1 MSWKIAY
8 HSVEG
13 SFEDAG
19 RGGEERGQTSG
30 SGRRAVGRSAEMEVA
45 GEQEQEQRGGLEQ
58 KHWAGGCLDPL
69 GCTSKG
75 GGREQKVPNCVPETE
90 ELPHRR
96 AKQGSGVTGSS
107 QRFESSWG
115 QAGERKKPHFP
126 QQGGK
131 GWALGKRRQNENTGC
146 VDRKICE
153 SNLDLTLEKG
163 SQTEVGRCLLWRH
176 PKVPGGRTVCGIGI
190 LCNKSPE
197 EEKPGC

>member
-58 KHWAGGCLDPL
+58 KHWGGGCLDPL

-96 AKQGSGVTGSS
+96 AKQGSGVTGSLKPEV
-107 QRFESSWG
+107 QVILGAGWG
-115 QAGERKKPHFP
+115 TKENSFP
-126 QQGGK
+126 TTRWEGMGT
-131 GWALGKRRQNENTGC
+131 R
-146 VDRKICE
+146 
-153 SNLDLTLEKG
+153 
-163 SQTEVGRCLLWRH
+163 
-176 PKVPGGRTVCGIGI
+176 
-190 LCNKSPE
+190 
-197 EEKPGC
+197 EEKTE